1 MKDRAQIPI
10 EDRTTAENPWP
21 GLRSYDEEE
30 QDFFYGRSGET
41 LELFR
46 LVRRDVLTVFFGI
59 SGIGKSSLLKAGLFP
74 MLRGEGLLPI
84 RLRLNLADPD
94 PQFAADVIRAFE
106 DDATAHALSIERGDA
121 PVSNGDSPTL
131 WEYFHRVRVWD
142 HADRLT
148 PVLVFDQFEE
158 VFTLGGSAH
167 AAPHISSF
175 LTELA
180 DLVENQ
186 IPATVRR
193 RIDQTRQPPAFRM
206 DQTPYRIV
214 LALRE
219 DYLGNLE
226 GLVPLMPSLSKR
238 NRFRLLPMTAKQA
251 LDAVLKPGAG
261 VITEQVA
268 KQVVAAVGFTR
279 RAAGA
284 MLIPFRQQGD
294 RSEESEIE
302 PFLLS
307 LVCRELNN
315 RRQEQKLSMISA
327 ELVQSSQGGVG
338 QILSDFYDRCFS
350 GMGPAVRVFV
360 EDQLVGRTGYRQ
372 MIALADIQETPE
384 VHQAI
389 PTLVARR
396 LLRIEEDR
404 HGVARVELTHDV
416 LTPIAVS
423 HRNRR
428 VVEEETARAL
438 QEQRAARR
446 RRVVGMLT
454 MLLVV
459 AVGGM
464 GVAIWQWSIATDALN
479 LAQQRLDEVNKAREL
494 AQRRLESAEAAQ
506 QAAEAA
512 LKAYDTL
519 KRASPADTPAAAQEV
534 QQLQYRAQTEL
545 AVSNRIGAAANAPA
559 PPVQS
564 AQSAAPAPLTPRT
577 YVQVRSQLEA
587 ERANQYLIPQLRK
600 AGFTVP
606 APEVL
611 ATGPSLTEVR
621 YFRPLE
627 KEGAERI
634 VSTLREAGI
643 PNAQVKF
650 VRGYENSQRIRQNHF
665 EVWLAPG
672 NIPETPSR

>member
-1 MKDRAQIPI
+1 
-10 EDRTTAENPWP
+10 
-21 GLRSYDEEE
+21 
-30 QDFFYGRSGET
+30 
-41 LELFR
+41 
-46 LVRRDVLTVFFGI
+46 
-59 SGIGKSSLLKAGLFP
+59 
-74 MLRGEGLLPI
+74 
-84 RLRLNLADPD
+84 
-94 PQFAADVIRAFE
+94 
-106 DDATAHALSIERGDA
+106 
-121 PVSNGDSPTL
+121 
-131 WEYFHRVRVWD
+131 
-142 HADRLT
+142 
-148 PVLVFDQFEE
+148 
-158 VFTLGGSAH
+158 
-167 AAPHISSF
+167 
-175 LTELA
+175 
-180 DLVENQ
+180 
-186 IPATVRR
+186 
-193 RIDQTRQPPAFRM
+193 
-206 DQTPYRIV
+206 
-214 LALRE
+214 
-219 DYLGNLE
+219 
-226 GLVPLMPSLSKR
+226 MPSLSKR

-261 VITEQVA
+261 LITEQVA
-268 KQVVAAVGFTR
+268 KQVVDAVGFTR

-284 MLIPFRQQGD
+284 MPIPFRQQGD

-315 RRQEQKLSMISA
+315 RRQEQKLSMVSA

-350 GMGPAVRVFV
+350 GMGPTVRVFV

-372 MIALADIQETPE
+372 MIALADLQETPE
-384 VHQAI
+384 VRQAI

-416 LTPIAVS
+416 LTPIAVT

-438 QEQRAARR
+438 QKQRAARR
-446 RRVVGMLT
+446 RRVVVMLA
-454 MLLVV
+454 MLLVL

-464 GVAIWQWSIATDALN
+464 GVAIWQWSIATGALN
-479 LAQQRLDEVNKAREL
+479 LAEQRLDEVNKAREL
-494 AQRRLESAEAAQ
+494 AQRRLESVQAAQ

-519 KRASPADTPAAAQEV
+519 KRASPASTPAAAQEV
-534 QQLQYRAQTEL
+534 QQLQYQAQTEL

-559 PPVQS
+559 TPVQS
-564 AQSAAPAPLTPRT
+564 ATPAPLAPRA
-577 YVQVRSQLEA
+577 YIQVRSQSDA
-587 ERANQYLIPQLRK
+587 ERAKQTLIPQLRK

-621 YFRPLE
+621 YFRPQE
-627 KEGAERI
+627 KDGAERI

-643 PNAQVKF
+643 PNAQVKY
-650 VRGYENSQRIRQNHF
+650 VGGYENSQRIRQNHF
-665 EVWLAPG
+665 EVWLAPA
-672 NIPETPSR
+672 NSPETPSR

>member
-10 EDRTTAENPWP
+10 EDRTTSENPWP

-30 QDFFYGRSGET
+30 QEFFHGRPGET
-41 LELFR
+41 LELLR

-74 MLRGEGLLPI
+74 QLRREGLLPI

-94 PQFAADVIRAFE
+94 PQFVSDVIRAFE
-106 DDATAHALSIERGDA
+106 EDAAVHALSIERGDA
-121 PVSNGDSPTL
+121 PVYNGDSPTL
-131 WEYFHRVRVWD
+131 WEYFHRIRVWD
-142 HADRLT
+142 HADLLM

-158 VFTLGGSAH
+158 VFTLGGAAH
-167 AAPHISSF
+167 AAPHVSAF

-193 RIDQTRQPPAFRM
+193 RIDETRQPPAFRM
-206 DQTPYRIV
+206 DQTPYRVV

-238 NRFRLLPMTAKQA
+238 NRFRLLPMSAKQA

-268 KQVVAAVGFTR
+268 KQVVDAVGFTR
-279 RAAGA
+279 RTAGA
-284 MLIPFRQQGD
+284 TLVAVRQQGD
-294 RSEESEIE
+294 RGEESEIE

-315 RRQEQKLSMISA
+315 RRQEQKLQMISA
-327 ELVQSSQGGVG
+327 ELVQSSHGGVG
-338 QILSDFYDRCFS
+338 QILSDFYDRCFG
-350 GMGPAVRVFV
+350 GMEPAVRVFV
-360 EDQLVGRTGYRQ
+360 ENQLVGRTGYRQ
-372 MIALADIQETPE
+372 MVALADLQETPE

-404 HGVARVELTHDV
+404 HGVARVELIHDV
-416 LTPIAVS
+416 LTPIAVTR
-423 HRNRR
+423 RNRR

-438 QEQRAARR
+438 KEQRAARR
-446 RRVVGMLT
+446 RILVGTLAILLILT
-454 MLLVV
+454 I
-459 AVGGM
+459 GGM
-464 GVAIWQWSIATDALN
+464 GVAIWQWNIATKALT
-479 LAQQRLDEVNKAREL
+479 LAQERLVEVHRANVV
-494 AQRRLESAEAAQ
+494 AQRRLESAQAAQ
-506 QAAEAA
+506 QAVLAA
-512 LKAYDTL
+512 LKANDRL
-519 KRASPADTPAAAQEV
+519 KQANPAATAAAAQEV
-534 QQLQYRAQTEL
+534 QQLQYEAQTEL
-545 AVSNRIGAAANAPA
+545 AVSNRIGAAANAP
-559 PPVQS
+559 VQS
-564 AQSAAPAPLTPRT
+564 ATPAPLTPRA
-577 YVQVRSQLEA
+577 YIQVRSEIEA
-587 ERANQYLIPQLRK
+587 ERAKRTLIPQLRN

-611 ATGPSLTEVR
+611 ATGPSSTEVR
-621 YFRPLE
+621 YFRPQE
-627 KEGAERI
+627 KGGAERL
-634 VSTLREAGI
+634 VATLHEAGI
-643 PNAQVKF
+643 PNVQVKYVKGF
-650 VRGYENSQRIRQNHF
+650 ENSQRIRQNHF
-665 EVWLAPG
+665 EVWLVPASS
-672 NIPETPSR
+672 PETTSR

>member
-10 EDRTTAENPWP
+10 EDRTTSENPWP

-30 QDFFYGRSGET
+30 QEFFHGRPGET
-41 LELFR
+41 LELLR

-74 MLRGEGLLPI
+74 QLRREGLLPI

-106 DDATAHALSIERGDA
+106 EEAAAHALSIDRGDA

-131 WEYFHRVRVWD
+131 WEYFHRLRVWD
-142 HADRLT
+142 HADLLE

-158 VFTLGGSAH
+158 VFTLGGAAH
-167 AAPHISSF
+167 AAPHVSAF

-206 DQTPYRIV
+206 DQTSYRVV

-251 LDAVLKPGAG
+251 LDAVLKPGAD

-268 KQVVAAVGFTR
+268 KQVVDAVGFTR
-279 RAAGA
+279 RTAGA
-284 MLIPFRQQGD
+284 TVVAVRQQGV

-315 RRQEQKLSMISA
+315 RRQEQKLPMISD

-350 GMGPAVRVFV
+350 GVVPAVRVFV

-372 MIALADIQETPE
+372 MVALADLQETPE
-384 VHQAI
+384 IHQAI

-416 LTPIAVS
+416 LTPIAVTR
-423 HRNRR
+423 RNRR

-438 QEQRAARR
+438 KEQRAARR
-446 RRVVGMLT
+446 RI
-454 MLLVV
+454 LLGTL
-459 AVGGM
+459 AILLILAIGGM
-464 GVAIWQWSIATDALN
+464 GVAIWQWLDAEGARA
-479 LAQQRLDEVNKAREL
+479 LAEQRYKL
-494 AQRRLESAEAAQ
+494 ALEAAQ
-506 QAAEAA
+506 SAQQTAQAA
-512 LKAYDTL
+512 LQTYDTL
-519 KRASPADTPAAAQEV
+519 KQESSAAAPAAAQQL

-545 AVSNRIGAAANAPA
+545 AVSNRIGAAVNATA
-559 PPVQS
+559 TAVQS
-564 AQSAAPAPLTPRT
+564 ATPAPSTARAYL
-577 YVQVRSQLEA
+577 QVRSQLEA
-587 ERANQYLIPQLRK
+587 ERAKQTLIPQLRN

-606 APEVL
+606 APQVL
-611 ATGPSLTEVR
+611 TTGPSLTEVR
-621 YFRPLE
+621 YFRPQE
-627 KEGAERI
+627 KEGAERL

-643 PNAQVKF
+643 PNVQVKY
-650 VRGYENSQRIRQNHF
+650 VGGYENSQRIRQNHF
-665 EVWLAPG
+665 EVWLAPASV
-672 NIPETPSR
+672 PEPSLR

>member
-10 EDRTTAENPWP
+10 EDRTTSENPWP

-30 QDFFYGRSGET
+30 QEFFHGRPGET
-41 LELFR
+41 LELLR

-74 MLRGEGLLPI
+74 QLRREGLLPI

-106 DDATAHALSIERGDA
+106 EEAAAHALSIDRGDA

-131 WEYFHRVRVWD
+131 WEYFHRLRVWD
-142 HADRLT
+142 HADLLE

-158 VFTLGGSAH
+158 VFTLGEAAH
-167 AAPHISSF
+167 AAPHVSAF

-206 DQTPYRIV
+206 DQTPYRVV

-251 LDAVLKPGAG
+251 LDAVLKPGAD

-268 KQVVAAVGFTR
+268 KQVVDAVGFTR
-279 RAAGA
+279 RTAGA
-284 MLIPFRQQGD
+284 TVVAVRQQGV

-315 RRQEQKLSMISA
+315 RRQEQKLPMISD

-350 GMGPAVRVFV
+350 GVVPAVRVFV

-372 MIALADIQETPE
+372 MVALADLQETPE
-384 VHQAI
+384 IHQAI

-416 LTPIAVS
+416 LTPIAVTR
-423 HRNRR
+423 RNRR

-438 QEQRAARR
+438 KEQRAARR
-446 RRVVGMLT
+446 RI
-454 MLLVV
+454 LLGTL
-459 AVGGM
+459 AILLILAIGGM
-464 GVAIWQWSIATDALN
+464 GVAIWQWLDAEGARA
-479 LAQQRLDEVNKAREL
+479 LAEQRYKL
-494 AQRRLESAEAAQ
+494 ALEAAQ
-506 QAAEAA
+506 SAQQTAQAA
-512 LKAYDTL
+512 LQTYDTL
-519 KRASPADTPAAAQEV
+519 KQGSSAAAPAAAQQL

-545 AVSNRIGAAANAPA
+545 AVSNRIGAAVNATA
-559 PPVQS
+559 TAVQS
-564 AQSAAPAPLTPRT
+564 ATPAPSTARAYL
-577 YVQVRSQLEA
+577 QVRSQLEA
-587 ERANQYLIPQLRK
+587 ERAKQTLIPQLRN

-606 APEVL
+606 APQVL
-611 ATGPSLTEVR
+611 TTGPSLTEVR
-621 YFRPLE
+621 YFRPQE
-627 KEGAERI
+627 KEGAERL

-643 PNAQVKF
+643 PNVQVKY
-650 VRGYENSQRIRQNHF
+650 VGGYENSQRIRQNHF
-665 EVWLAPG
+665 EVWLAPASV
-672 NIPETPSR
+672 PEPSLR

>member
-10 EDRTTAENPWP
+10 EDRTTSENPWP

-30 QDFFYGRSGET
+30 QDFFHGRPGET
-41 LELFR
+41 LELLR

-74 MLRGEGLLPI
+74 RLRLEGLLPI

-94 PQFAADVIRAFE
+94 SQFAADVTRAFE
-106 DDATAHALSIERGDA
+106 ENAAAHAMSIDHGDA

-142 HADRLT
+142 HADLLT

-158 VFTLGGSAH
+158 VFTLGGAAR
-167 AAPHISSF
+167 AAPHVSAF

-206 DQTPYRIV
+206 DQTPYRVV

-226 GLVPLMPSLSKR
+226 GLVALMPSLSKR

-251 LDAVLKPGAG
+251 MDAVLKPGAG

-268 KQVVAAVGFTR
+268 KQVVNAVGFTR

-284 MLIPFRQQGD
+284 TLVAVRQQGD

-315 RRQEQKLSMISA
+315 RRQEQKLPAISA

-350 GMGPAVRVFV
+350 GMG
-360 EDQLVGRTGYRQ
+360 
-372 MIALADIQETPE
+372 
-384 VHQAI
+384 
-389 PTLVARR
+389 
-396 LLRIEEDR
+396 
-404 HGVARVELTHDV
+404 
-416 LTPIAVS
+416 
-423 HRNRR
+423 
-428 VVEEETARAL
+428 
-438 QEQRAARR
+438 
-446 RRVVGMLT
+446 
-454 MLLVV
+454 
-459 AVGGM
+459 
-464 GVAIWQWSIATDALN
+464 
-479 LAQQRLDEVNKAREL
+479 
-494 AQRRLESAEAAQ
+494 
-506 QAAEAA
+506 
-512 LKAYDTL
+512 
-519 KRASPADTPAAAQEV
+519 
-534 QQLQYRAQTEL
+534 
-545 AVSNRIGAAANAPA
+545 
-559 PPVQS
+559 
-564 AQSAAPAPLTPRT
+564 
-577 YVQVRSQLEA
+577 
-587 ERANQYLIPQLRK
+587 
-600 AGFTVP
+600 
-606 APEVL
+606 
-611 ATGPSLTEVR
+611 
-621 YFRPLE
+621 
-627 KEGAERI
+627 
-634 VSTLREAGI
+634 
-643 PNAQVKF
+643 
-650 VRGYENSQRIRQNHF
+650 
-665 EVWLAPG
+665 
-672 NIPETPSR
+672 